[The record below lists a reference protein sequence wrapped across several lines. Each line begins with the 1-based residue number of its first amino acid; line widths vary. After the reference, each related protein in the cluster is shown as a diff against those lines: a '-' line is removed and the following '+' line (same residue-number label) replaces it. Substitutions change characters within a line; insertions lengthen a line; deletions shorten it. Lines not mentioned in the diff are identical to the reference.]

1 MTIKR
6 IVFLLGLLITSC
18 SRQIDEDLIHASAS
32 GNVEEIKRLL
42 SLGANIEAVAF
53 EDWTP
58 LTTAADRGQ
67 LDAVKTLIE
76 AGAKVDAP
84 APGGVR
90 AWELAAIKGH
100 EDVVA
105 YLLQAGA
112 DINAV
117 GAKSL
122 QYDLTIIRRKN
133 FKSVED
139 LLTKH
144 GLKKPPDEPITSK

>member
-1 MTIKR
+1 MIIKR
-6 IVFLLGLLITSC
+6 TMLLLCLFVVSC
-18 SRQIDEDLIHASAS
+18 TRQIDEDLIRASAS
-32 GNVEEIKRLL
+32 GKVAEIERLL
-42 SLGANIEAVAF
+42 SLGANIEAVAVK
-53 EDWTP
+53 EWTP
-58 LTTAADRGQ
+58 LTAAAANGR
-67 LDAVKTLIE
+67 LEAVKTLIE

-84 APGGVR
+84 APGGVM

-117 GAKSL
+117 GAERL
-122 QYDLTIIRRKN
+122 QSDLATIRQKN

-139 LLTKH
+139 LLVRH
-144 GLKKPPDEPITSK
+144 GLKIQ

>member
-6 IVFLLGLLITSC
+6 IIFLLGLVITSC
-18 SRQIDEDLIHASAS
+18 TRQIDEDLIHASAS
-32 GNVEEIKRLL
+32 GNVEEIKKLL
-42 SLGANIEAVAF
+42 SLGANIEAVAI
-53 EDWTP
+53 EEWTP
-58 LTTAADRGQ
+58 LTAAADSGQ

-90 AWELAAIKGH
+90 AWELAAMGGH

-117 GAKSL
+117 GTKRL
-122 QYDLTIIRRKN
+122 QVDLAIIRRQN

-139 LLTKH
+139 LLIKH
-144 GLKKPPDEPITSK
+144 GLKKPPG